1 MNVIDVIVLLIIA
14 AGGVYGFKN
23 GFIKQAASLIGL
35 IIIFYLAFVLK
46 DPIAE
51 WLSLNLPFFSFIG
64 SFRGATILNVIIYQ
78 LIAFF
83 IVFSLLSVVYALVI
97 KITGVI
103 EKILKMTI
111 ILAIPSKILGLI
123 LGLIEG
129 FVISMIFIMVL
140 SLPVINFSLVRESTS
155 RKYLYNNSLVIGNI
169 TKEFNSAISDVI
181 ELKDEF
187 NNNSD
192 RESFNLS
199 CFDALLKHKIIGVKY
214 SERLV
219 NSGKLGVDENKAQA
233 IIDKYK

>member
-1 MNVIDVIVLLIIA
+1 MNVIDVIVLLIIV
-14 AGGVYGFKN
+14 GSGVYGFKN

-35 IIIFYLAFVLK
+35 IIIFYLSFVLK

-51 WLSLNLPFFSFIG
+51 WLSLNLPFFDFMG

-83 IVFSLLSVVYALVI
+83 IVFSILSVIYAIVI

-103 EKILKMTI
+103 EKVLKMTI
-111 ILAIPSKILGLI
+111 ILAIPSKALGLL

-129 FVISMIFIMVL
+129 FVISMILIMVL
-140 SLPVINFSLVRESTS
+140 SLPILNFGLVRESTS
-155 RKYLYNNSLVIGNI
+155 RKYLYNNSPIIGNI
-169 TKEFNSAISDVI
+169 TKEFNSSISDVI
-181 ELKDEF
+181 ELKDQF

-219 NSGKLGVDENKAQA
+219 NSGKLGVDENKANA
-233 IIDKYK
+233 IIAKYK